1 MSRMLANGNLRRPDL
16 VGFSVS
22 EAAGDRNVTV
32 RMAIPVLLGAVLVT
46 VTARAEPVKTDLHG
60 IALGMT
66 TEQAMAAAALPC
78 SKLPYSSD
86 IACKDATDE
95 SDYNASF
102 SAGTPSVVLTVAH
115 SFCSHEAPPA
125 ILGRLLSE
133 FHVAQTSA
141 EPDPNGF
148 HVDLDPKTEAI
159 LNADDGTCPA
169 GRGKHYV
176 LSLRSNALI
185 TTESNRA
192 VDRAKKA
199 LK

>member
-1 MSRMLANGNLRRPDL
+1 MSRMQSDGNLRWL
-16 VGFSVS
+16 GSVGLSVTG
-22 EAAGDRNVTV
+22 ATGDRNVIV
-32 RMAIPVLLGAVLVT
+32 RMVFPALLGAALVAGA
-46 VTARAEPVKTDLHG
+46 ARAEPAKTDLHG

-86 IACKDATDE
+86 IACKDATDQ
-95 SDYNASF
+95 SDYNATF
-102 SAGTPSVVLTVAH
+102 SAGTPSVMLTVAH
-115 SFCSHEAPPA
+115 SFCSHDAPPT
-125 ILGRLLSE
+125 ILGRLLTE
-133 FHVAQTSA
+133 FHAPQSSA